1 MTDFFLFHY
10 VIMFA
15 FCNIKNLS
23 LIPLEIHRK
32 STIYI
37 LNSFQFYKFI
47 NYFCYFK
54 MNQNIPQDQ
63 ELPPQNPTAN
73 EEIITNEKD
82 ENQVVDETVI
92 SSETENISNDADD
105 DFRQQISEFETQ
117 LAAANQEI
125 AKLKDGFLRA
135 KAEVENVR
143 RIAGEENL
151 KAKKFAVENFAK
163 DLLAAKDSL
172 EAALNTKEQTIEN
185 FYNGVDLILK
195 QLNAAFE
202 KNNLLEVNP
211 INQEKFNPN
220 YHQAIQMVPS
230 AEVAKDCVISVL
242 QKGYLIADR
251 VLRPA
256 MVIVSA
262 GNPEGTSQ
270 EPNQQN

>member
-1 MTDFFLFHY
+1 
-10 VIMFA
+10 
-15 FCNIKNLS
+15 
-23 LIPLEIHRK
+23 
-32 STIYI
+32 
-37 LNSFQFYKFI
+37 
-47 NYFCYFK
+47 

-92 SSETENISNDADD
+92 SSEPENISNDADD

-172 EAALNTKEQTIEN
+172 EAALNAKEQTIEN
-185 FYNGVDLILK
+185 FYNGVDLI
-195 QLNAAFE
+195 
-202 KNNLLEVNP
+202 
-211 INQEKFNPN
+211 
-220 YHQAIQMVPS
+220 
-230 AEVAKDCVISVL
+230 
-242 QKGYLIADR
+242 
-251 VLRPA
+251 
-256 MVIVSA
+256 
-262 GNPEGTSQ
+262 
-270 EPNQQN
+270 